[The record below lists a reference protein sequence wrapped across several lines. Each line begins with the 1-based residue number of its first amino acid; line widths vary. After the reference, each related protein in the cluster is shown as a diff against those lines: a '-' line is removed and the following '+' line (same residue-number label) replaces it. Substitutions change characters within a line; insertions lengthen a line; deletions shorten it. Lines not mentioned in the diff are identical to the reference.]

1 MNALVDLIKKI
12 GIFMI
17 AAQAVIHFAPD
28 IKYAKYMKLIVGI
41 MILLQ
46 FLSPVYGIVSG
57 MEADWGE
64 KLSDMEME
72 FDEYGLTDNLTDSY
86 SVLKAVEESM
96 EQEIKYRLNNYIS
109 SEDLKG
115 TYVVTSVMIEL
126 EKAGGN
132 NENAAEYALKRMRV
146 VVWEHTEGTGGT
158 ESVSDTDDTGDV
170 NNIDKVDKIQVD
182 KINITSNSIEENED
196 KVTDNLRGRF
206 CSALGM
212 EEEYMEVVVYG
223 AH

>member
-1 MNALVDLIKKI
+1 MNALVELIKKI

-72 FDEYGLTDNLTDSY
+72 FDTYGVSENLTDSY
-86 SVLKAVEESM
+86 SSLETVEESM
-96 EQEIKYRLNNYIS
+96 EQEIKYRLNNYLTSGDSKENYI
-109 SEDLKG
+109 
-115 TYVVTSVMIEL
+115 VTGVTIEL
-126 EKAGGN
+126 ERAGGN
-132 NENAAEYALKRMRV
+132 NVNTAEYTLKRIRV
-146 VVWEHTEGTGGT
+146 VVWEHTENAVGS
-158 ESVSDTDDTGDV
+158 ERVSDTDATGDV
-170 NNIDKVDKIQVD
+170 NSIDKIDKIQVD
-182 KINITSNSIEENED
+182 KINITSDSMEENED
-196 KVTDNLRGRF
+196 KTTDNLRGRF
-206 CSALGM
+206 CSVLGM
-212 EEEYMEVVVYG
+212 EEKYMEVVVYG
-223 AH
+223 AN

>member
-1 MNALVDLIKKI
+1 M
-12 GIFMI
+12 
-17 AAQAVIHFAPD
+17 
-28 IKYAKYMKLIVGI
+28 
-41 MILLQ
+41 
-46 FLSPVYGIVSG
+46 
-57 MEADWGE
+57 
-64 KLSDMEME
+64 
-72 FDEYGLTDNLTDSY
+72 
-86 SVLKAVEESM
+86 EESIG
-96 EQEIKYRLNNYIS
+96 QEIKYRLNNYLS
-109 SEDLKG
+109 SEELKG
-115 TYVVTSVMIEL
+115 IYAVTSVIIEL
-126 EKAGGN
+126 EREGGN
-132 NENAAEYALKRMRV
+132 NENAAEYTLKRIRV